1 MRFYSY
7 VIWKRAAMFLLAAG
21 YFLTMDLVAGAFQP
35 WIFAEIFS

>member
-7 VIWKRAAMFLLAAG
+7 VIWKRAAMFLLAG